1 MLVLVVSTVWG
12 SGAGAISQ
20 ADVTSVNSAIQSAF
34 VSTYQAERVGGN
46 VSSLVA
52 SLNAAVQLVENAK
65 AENSTSPRQAAADL
79 LTAHRLAQNV
89 TAESASAATAGGAL
103 RQFVLARSLVS
114 AGAIL
119 AVAALLYFHGGRIF
133 RRLWVKF
140 YGGYVV
146 RRGPAAG

>member
-1 MLVLVVSTVWG
+1 MLVLVVATVWG
-12 SGAGAISQ
+12 PAAAAISQ

-34 VSTYQAERVGGN
+34 ISTYQAEREGGN
-46 VSSLVA
+46 VTSLVA
-52 SLNAAVQLVENAK
+52 SLNAAIQLVENAK
-65 AENSTSPRQAAADL
+65 TENSTSPRQAAADL
-79 LTAHRLAQNV
+79 LTAQQLAQNV
-89 TAESASAATAGGAL
+89 TAESAPTAAAGGAL
-103 RQFVLARSLVS
+103 RQFALARSLVS

-119 AVAALLYFHGGRIF
+119 AVAALLYFYGGRIF